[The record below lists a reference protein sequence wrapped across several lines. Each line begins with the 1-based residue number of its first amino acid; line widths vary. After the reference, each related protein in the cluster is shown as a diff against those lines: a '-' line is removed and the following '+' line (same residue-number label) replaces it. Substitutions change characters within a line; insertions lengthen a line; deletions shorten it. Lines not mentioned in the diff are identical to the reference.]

1 MNYRKVTRTW
11 TTKSG
16 ITKTKTYTY
25 KGAGKSRRGKTL
37 VSKSGKINKKN
48 LDQFR
53 NEIDASTEYNDAEKR
68 ALKADLNIIIKQRVK
83 SGKKLTTTGFLGELS
98 NDAITRML
106 VNAGYSPE
114 EAARDLGVDV
124 SELLDTKNWN
134 NDIFM
139 FGTLAYQFQYSYT
152 GSLFTQI

>member
-1 MNYRKVTRTW
+1 MNYRKITRTW

-16 ITKTKTYTY
+16 ITKTRTYTY
-25 KGAGKSRRGKTL
+25 KGVGKSRRGKTL

-48 LDQFR
+48 LEQFK

-98 NDAITRML
+98 NDSITRML

-114 EAARDLGVDV
+114 EAARDLDVDI
-124 SELLDTKNWN
+124 SDLLNVKNWN
-134 NDIFM
+134 NDIFTV
-139 FGTLAYQFQYSYT
+139 GSLTYQFQYSYT
-152 GSLFTQI
+152 GSLFTRL